1 MSVRL
6 VGRSSPPNWAEVAD
20 RCFQRRYSTLDVT
33 VGVVLG
39 STGAMVIDTLGSR
52 REAERLRL
60 DLRRLGVRREPR
72 WVVNTHAHFDHCF
85 GNSVFSPRDGVWG
98 HASLPDEL
106 AGTDREALAAQF
118 PEWAEDIRAD
128 PIAPPDRLVAASAA
142 IDLGDRVVKLH
153 HLGRGHTGGDLV
165 VTVPDARCVYAGDL
179 VEAAGPPAYG
189 ADSFPLEWPTTVM
202 QLLNLSFDVL
212 VPGHGEAV
220 DRDFAVRQAGELA
233 LVALRIR
240 EYHAAGLP
248 AREAAATGAW
258 PYPRE
263 VVATAVR
270 RGYAHLDDTPHGTAD
285 RCDR

>member
-1 MSVRL
+1 M
-6 VGRSSPPNWAEVAD
+6 NWVEVAD
-20 RCFQRRYSTLDVT
+20 RCFQRRYSTLDVS

-39 STGAMVIDTLGSR
+39 SAGALVIDTLGSR

-85 GNSVFSPRDGVWG
+85 GNAAFKPEDGLWG

-106 AGTDREALAAQF
+106 ATIDREALAAEF
-118 PEWAEDIRAD
+118 PDWADDVRND
-128 PIAPPDRLVAASAA
+128 PITPPDRLVAASAA

-165 VTVPDARCVYAGDL
+165 ITVPDARCVYAGDL
-179 VEAAGPPAYG
+179 VEESGPPAYG
-189 ADSFPLEWPTTVM
+189 ADCFPLEWPTTLM

-212 VPGHGEAV
+212 VPGHGGAV
-220 DRDFAVRQAGELA
+220 DRDFAVRQAGEVA

-240 EYHAAGLP
+240 EYRADGVP
-248 AREAAATGAW
+248 AEEAVATGEW

-263 VVATAVR
+263 VVAAAVR
-270 RGYAHLDDTPHGTAD
+270 RGYDHLSDPHP
-285 RCDR
+285 RRS

>member
-1 MSVRL
+1 VSVRS
-6 VGRSSPPNWAEVAD
+6 VAQAFPANWAEVAD

-39 STGAMVIDTLGSR
+39 SAGALLIDTLGSR

-85 GNSVFSPRDGVWG
+85 GNAAFSPPDGVWG
-98 HASLPDEL
+98 HASVPDEL
-106 AGTDREALAAQF
+106 AAADREALAAEF
-118 PEWAEDIRAD
+118 PDWAEDVRAD

-165 VTVPDARCVYAGDL
+165 VTVPAARCVYAGDL

-189 ADSFPLEWPTTVM
+189 ADSFPLEWPTTLM
-202 QLLNLSFDVL
+202 QLLNLSFDAL
-212 VPGHGEAV
+212 VPGHGAAV
-220 DRDFAVRQAGELA
+220 DRDFAVRQAGEIA
-233 LVALRIR
+233 LVAMRVR
-240 EYHAAGLP
+240 EYHAAG
-248 AREAAATGAW
+248 ASAEEAVATGLW

-263 VVATAVR
+263 VIAPAVR
-270 RGYAHLDDTPHGTAD
+270 RGYAHLDDSPHDGS
-285 RCDR
+285 